1 MGNDALYVRWN
12 GGGGYGD
19 PLDRAPARVRDD
31 VALGYLSPEQASE
44 RYGVVVDAG
53 RGVVDGSA
61 TAKRRERLRAS
72 RTLAPVTLS
81 NEPDLDGPRRRIRLP
96 AALARR
102 LDVESGAL
110 VELATP
116 ACGAALRGW
125 AEVAERPDLA
135 LSAEALTALGA
146 HAGDTVEV
154 RPVHLA
160 PK

>member
-1 MGNDALYVRWN
+1 
-12 GGGGYGD
+12 
-19 PLDRAPARVRDD
+19 VRDD
-31 VALGYLSPEQASE
+31 VALGYLTPGQARE

-53 RGVVDGSA
+53 GGVDPAA
-61 TAKRRERLRAS
+61 TEDERDRLRAA
-72 RTLAPVTLS
+72 RALAPVTLS